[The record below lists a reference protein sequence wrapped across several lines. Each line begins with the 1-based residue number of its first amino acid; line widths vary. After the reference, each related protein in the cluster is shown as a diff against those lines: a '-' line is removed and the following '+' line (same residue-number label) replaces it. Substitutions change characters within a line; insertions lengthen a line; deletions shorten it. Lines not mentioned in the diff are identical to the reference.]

1 MIVTAGLQILWG
13 IIGPLVNRMPD
24 IAINYDS
31 IASSSVF
38 TYLRAGLYFLPM
50 QTVLQI
56 LGCIVALWVLRIIIA
71 ILHTLW
77 ASLPVV

>member
-1 MIVTAGLQILWG
+1 MIATTIIQIVWS
-13 IIGPLVNRMPD
+13 IVQPLVMRMPD

-38 TYLRAGLYFLPM
+38 TYLRAGIYFLPM

>member
-1 MIVTAGLQILWG
+1 MIVTAGLSILWA
-13 IIGPLVNRMPD
+13 IAQPLIARIPD
-24 IAINYDS
+24 VTINYDS

-56 LGCIVALWVLRIIIA
+56 FGCIIALWVLRIIIA
-71 ILHTLW
+71 ILHSLW
-77 ASLPVV
+77 SSLPVV

>member
-1 MIVTAGLQILWG
+1 MIVTAAISAIWA
-13 IIGPLVNRMPD
+13 IVEPLVNRMPD

-38 TYLRAGLYFLPM
+38 TYIKAALYFLPM
-50 QTVLQI
+50 HTVWNIFSLV
-56 LGCIVALWVLRIIIA
+56 VALWVLRIIIA
-71 ILHTLW
+71 VLHTLW

>member
-1 MIVTAGLQILWG
+1 MIVTAGLKILWA
-13 IIGPLVNRMPD
+13 IAQPLINRIPEV
-24 IAINYDS
+24 AINYDS

-38 TYLRAGLYFLPM
+38 TYIRAGLYFLPM
-50 QTVLQI
+50 DTVWNI
-56 LGCIVALWVLRIIIA
+56 FSIVVALWVLRIIIA